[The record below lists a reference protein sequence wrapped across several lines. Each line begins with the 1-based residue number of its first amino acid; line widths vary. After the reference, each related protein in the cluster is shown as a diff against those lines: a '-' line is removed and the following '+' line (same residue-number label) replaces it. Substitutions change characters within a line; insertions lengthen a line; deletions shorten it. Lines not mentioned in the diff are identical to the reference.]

1 MGQCFPC
8 IQMIIVHRTH
18 ACNSSHQ
25 DPAGFSLAARPEEPP
40 DRTQPRP
47 SGRRRRPISRTS
59 RGFVNGEANFC
70 WPAAAGRIFLY
81 RAGGAPCERSSC
93 SRPGYPS
100 SAVSSPNRWKSA
112 TGFATRRRGSSPP
125 SADSPSTAKCASL
138 EPLQAPP
145 RFPPPATATS
155 MQAATGGFP
164 PAAGPNRR
172 GRFLSTEEPPERGD
186 PWHRTSR

>member
-1 MGQCFPC
+1 MGQCFSC

-25 DPAGFSLAARPEEPP
+25 DPAGFSFAACPEEPP

-59 RGFVNGEANFC
+59 RGFGNGEANFC

-93 SRPGYPS
+93 SRPGAWRNRFGPGAGYPS

-112 TGFATRRRGSSPP
+112 TGFATRRRGVLRRRPP
-125 SADSPSTAKCASL
+125 IRRRPRNVLVQSRCRHPRGSL
-138 EPLQAPP
+138 PRPP
-145 RFPPPATATS
+145 RRACR
-155 MQAATGGFP
+155 QR
-164 PAAGPNRR
+164 PAAFPR
-172 GRFLSTEEPPERGD
+172 PPDQIVETG
-186 PWHRTSR
+186 SS